1 VDQVR
6 QAETM
11 NAQVLGAL
19 RTAVITG
26 ELAPGT
32 LHSVQT
38 LATQL
43 GVSRTPVRE
52 ALIKLAQH
60 GMVRFE
66 RNRGVRILQTSLH
79 DLEEVFALRLLLEVP
94 ATRRACQLLDA
105 AGRKELRRVYRAM
118 ERAVEADDE
127 FKLWEHDRRFH
138 RALLEASGNSRL
150 AEYVAG
156 CGTRCCAAGCPPHGR
171 PGRSATSSPSISTCW
186 SGSRTAT
193 PTVRPRRC
201 ARTSCT
207 PRSCSSRRRAAA
219 RWAASTSTR
228 VDWRHL
234 MRRAEPAAERHAE
247 PGRETRARPAVYQP
261 GERSASDRVTRTR
274 SAA

>member
-1 VDQVR
+1 MEQVR
-6 QAETM
+6 QTETM
-11 NAQVLGAL
+11 DAQVLGAL

-79 DLEEVFALRLLLEVP
+79 DLEEVFAMRLLLEVP

-127 FKLWEHDRRFH
+127 FTLWGHDRRFH

-150 AEYVAG
+150 AEYVDGLRDTVLRRGVSTA
-156 CGTRCCAAGCPPHGR
+156 
-171 PGRSATSSPSISTCW
+171 RS
-186 SGSRTAT
+186 SRTLRDILAEHLD
-193 PTVRPRRC
+193 VLEQIE
-201 ARTSCT
+201 AGDADG
-207 PRSCSSRRRAAA
+207 AAA
-219 RWAASTSTR
+219 AMRAHILHTAQLLIAQESGGPLGSVE
-228 VDWRHL
+228 VDLGWTGAH
-234 MRRAEPAAERHAE
+234 
-247 PGRETRARPAVYQP
+247 
-261 GERSASDRVTRTR
+261 
-274 SAA
+274 